1 METIFRL
8 FLRFL
13 STLFVLLSIY
23 PTNYWKE
30 LYYIVIKLESYL
42 YSISTISYLSTKWRI
57 TAYFVF
63 LTKMS
68 HYARGSKK
76 HFRWGITLKTLEWL
90 HAVSLK
96 IGKRAW
102 HPMKIVAMTRQSQN
116 VRILQS
122 RIPWHLDVLPMW
134 EIIQTRSQ
142 QSRAMNTERESADV
156 LPVRN
161 IRLRKPKMP
170 RNAPDFE
177 LRLTSSTFSP
187 AFSSLH
193 WKIPRLRIV

>member
-1 METIFRL
+1 
-8 FLRFL
+8 
-13 STLFVLLSIY
+13 
-23 PTNYWKE
+23 
-30 LYYIVIKLESYL
+30 
-42 YSISTISYLSTKWRI
+42 
-57 TAYFVF
+57 
-63 LTKMS
+63 
-68 HYARGSKK
+68 
-76 HFRWGITLKTLEWL
+76 
-90 HAVSLK
+90 
-96 IGKRAW
+96 
-102 HPMKIVAMTRQSQN
+102 MKIVAMTRQSQN

-193 WKIPRLRIV
+193 